1 MFSVVFPL
9 SLLAVCAYGSQKPKA
24 CEGVGKPTFGS
35 PGDVATISR
44 SDGDDIV
51 VAPTGLA
58 SSGTYAD
65 VLYFINGGTAD
76 ENLNTVYAINADSG
90 DTAGGINIT
99 DTVNVN
105 WQGLAVQICPGA
117 MDGYCIYVHDVESN
131 TVYIVQEES
140 NPASFVSK
148 AADKTIVYTFKN
160 EDPGP
165 RNSRSLFVDCQGDVF
180 FFDDAG
186 GGRGVR
192 LYQIIKNDDDTYTAN
207 PKLQLNI
214 PTVTFGPAA
223 ASLSHDCCEL
233 VVKTEDK
240 IYYYPWVDMMPQK
253 EHARL
258 LPAAINPYG
267 QSIAWALNGSGF
279 FTALESAPL
288 TLSFSPRN
296 KNVPETKFS
305 LGKVIGGVAKPP
317 FVEIAG
323 IAASRDH
330 PGILYM
336 ISDAS
341 TSYILVVDMC
351 QGQAI
356 SKYRYGT
363 GTSFSNVDW
372 KDIAVGPS
380 INGMPGKNSIYI
392 NDGGSDDGGPVNII
406 YVIPETDEPYVNRIF
421 DTAVHIYYRYLGDN
435 FESHAVMV
443 GCDGEIYVFSRA
455 QNFGDPVNVFQLIK
469 TGGNNYSAVVIA
481 TFPNPSLLPGPE
493 AADISSCYDEILVK
507 FRDGVYNY
515 SLKNNDVAGAFLKDG
530 TSLPYIPE
538 IDGSSVAITADCKA
552 YLTIEDQENSFPAP
566 LKKYERIS
574 CCKKEH

>member
-9 SLLAVCAYGSQKPKA
+9 SLLAVCAYGSQKS
-24 CEGVGKPTFGS
+24 CSGVGKPAFGS
-35 PGDVATISR
+35 PGDVATISS

-90 DTAGGINIT
+90 EVIGGINIT
-99 DTVNVN
+99 DAVNMN
-105 WQGLAVQICPGA
+105 WQGLAVQVCPEA

-148 AADKTIVYTFKN
+148 AADKTIVYTFKT
-160 EDPGP
+160 EDTGP
-165 RNSRSLFVDCQGDVF
+165 RNSRSLFVDCQGGVY
-180 FFDDAG
+180 FFDDADR
-186 GGRGVR
+186 GRGVR
-192 LYQIIKNDDDTYTAN
+192 LYQIIKNDDNTYTAT
-207 PKLQLNI
+207 PKFQLNI
-214 PTVTFGPAA
+214 PTVTYGPVA

-258 LPAAINPYG
+258 LPAIINPYG

-288 TLSFSPRN
+288 TISFSPRN
-296 KNVPETKFS
+296 KNVPESKFS
-305 LGKVIGGVAKPP
+305 LGKVIGGVAMHP
-317 FVEIAG
+317 FRELAG
-323 IAASRDH
+323 VAASRKH

-336 ISDAS
+336 ISDE
-341 TSYILVVDMC
+341 TITDVLVVQMC
-351 QGQAI
+351 GGQAI
-356 SKYRYGT
+356 SRY
-363 GTSFSNVDW
+363 SNIDDKVFSNVDW
-372 KDIAVGPS
+372 EDIAVGPS
-380 INGMPGKNSIYI
+380 FEGMPGSSSIYI
-392 NDGGSDDGGPVNII
+392 NDGGRDSGGPENII
-406 YVIPETDEPYVNRIF
+406 HILPETDDPYVDIEF
-421 DTAVHIYYRYLGDN
+421 YTCQHIHYRYHGRH

-443 GCDGEIYVFSRA
+443 GCDGEIYVFSYVR
-455 QNFGDPVNVFQLIK
+455 NFGDPVNVFRLIN
-469 TGGNNYSAVVIA
+469 TDGHNYAAVVIA
-481 TFPNPSLLPGPE
+481 TFPNPSLLPGPK
-493 AADISSCYDEILVK
+493 AADISSCCDEILVK
-507 FRDGVYNY
+507 FRDGVYKY
-515 SLKNNDVAGAFLKDG
+515 SLENNDVARAFLNDA

-538 IDGSSVAITADCKA
+538 INGASVAITTDCNA
-552 YLTIEDQENSFPAP
+552 YVTIEDQGHTSPAP

-574 CCKKEH
+574 CCKNNTAY